1 MRRNSAKLGGATTI
15 ASTRG
20 DLMAVDL
27 GALASNDAKHD
38 SASVAA
44 RRWRTGERAAE
55 ARGENSSGG
64 G

>member
-1 MRRNSAKLGGATTI
+1 
-15 ASTRG
+15 
-20 DLMAVDL
+20 MAVDL